1 MMGVT
6 ALGALI
12 FGLSTGPFGLLIGR
26 TLLGVGTA
34 SAFLA
39 GMKAVVT
46 WLPRERLG
54 LLTGCLITVA
64 GLGALAM
71 ADPTALFVR
80 TYGWRALFI
89 LLAALAT
96 LCAILAALLVP
107 APATVT
113 GDVPDQDHGLPFVL
127 RDPIFRRF
135 APLAAIVVGTVWAI
149 QGQWVAG
156 WLAAMNGLELTD
168 IITHISLIAIGQ
180 TAGALVWGM
189 LADWAVRKGLSAAS
203 VFVGAVALCVCIQV
217 AAVGGIALPTS
228 IVWGALVAGAAAML
242 PFVVLL
248 THFPQT
254 YAARACA
261 SVGVLQ
267 YVATLF
273 IQSAVGSVVAIWPHE
288 ASGQTSATAYAMAFM
303 VPIAL
308 QLAALAWFLFP
319 RSETRDGAQSVGE
332 IAVAFELLRSAA
344 ALADFAGEP
353 ADTAVK
359 PIGAVRQL
367 GQAVPRPA
375 LGRGGEERA
384 DGADDGNLA
393 PGDPPPGGRGHA
405 EAVEGGKSEVHVG
418 TRLARGDGDAVE
430 RDAGVGEVADAARH
444 LVELALDVGGK
455 DGTDAGRRRAGGA
468 VILSDRSERRDDGR
482 VAMRD

>member
-1 MMGVT
+1 MATWVEIKGNRISVLRIMAGFLPLAFGYFLSVLFQRIDSLVADDLMTDLAIGKGTLGMLTAAFPLAFAACLLPSGIAIDRFGLRTVQSVMMGVT

-12 FGLSTGPFGLLIGR
+12 FGLSTGPFGLMIGC

-39 GMKAVVT
+39 AMKAVIT
-46 WLPRERLG
+46 WFPRECLG
-54 LLTGCLITVA
+54 LVTGCLITVA

-71 ADPTALFVR
+71 ADPSALFVR
-80 TYGWRALFI
+80 AYGWRALFI

-96 LCAILAALLVP
+96 LCAILAVLLVP
-107 APATVT
+107 TPATVT

-156 WLAAMNGLELTD
+156 WLAVNGVRLTN
-168 IITHISLIAIGQ
+168 IITHITFIAVGQ
-180 TAGALVWGM
+180 AAGALVLGG

-242 PFVVLL
+242 PFVVVL
-248 THFPQT
+248 THFPPA

-261 SVGVLQ
+261 SIGVLQ

-273 IQSAVGSVVAIWPHE
+273 IQSAVDSVVAIWPHG

-319 RSETRDGAQSVGE
+319 RSETRV
-332 IAVAFELLRSAA
+332 
-344 ALADFAGEP
+344 
-353 ADTAVK
+353 
-359 PIGAVRQL
+359 
-367 GQAVPRPA
+367 
-375 LGRGGEERA
+375 
-384 DGADDGNLA
+384 
-393 PGDPPPGGRGHA
+393 
-405 EAVEGGKSEVHVG
+405 
-418 TRLARGDGDAVE
+418 
-430 RDAGVGEVADAARH
+430 
-444 LVELALDVGGK
+444 
-455 DGTDAGRRRAGGA
+455 
-468 VILSDRSERRDDGR
+468 
-482 VAMRD
+482 

>member
-1 MMGVT
+1 
-6 ALGALI
+6 
-12 FGLSTGPFGLLIGR
+12 
-26 TLLGVGTA
+26 
-34 SAFLA
+34 
-39 GMKAVVT
+39 MKAVVT
-46 WLPRERLG
+46 WFPRERLG
-54 LLTGCLITVA
+54 LVTGCLITVA

-71 ADPTALFVR
+71 ADPAALFVR
-80 TYGWRALFI
+80 AYGWRALFI

-96 LCAILAALLVP
+96 LCAILAVLLVP
-107 APATVT
+107 TPATVT

-156 WLAAMNGLELTD
+156 WLAAVNGLKLTD
-168 IITHISLIAIGQ
+168 IITHISLIAVGQ
-180 TAGALVWGM
+180 TAGALVWGV

-248 THFPQT
+248 THFPQA

-273 IQSAVGSVVAIWPHE
+273 IQSAVGGVVAIWPHE

-332 IAVAFELLRSAA
+332 IAAFA
-344 ALADFAGEP
+344 
-353 ADTAVK
+353 
-359 PIGAVRQL
+359 RQVQGL
-367 GQAVPRPA
+367 S
-375 LGRGGEERA
+375 E
-384 DGADDGNLA
+384 
-393 PGDPPPGGRGHA
+393 PPPIPGG
-405 EAVEGGKSEVHVG
+405 
-418 TRLARGDGDAVE
+418 LP
-430 RDAGVGEVADAARH
+430 ADAA
-444 LVELALDVGGK
+444 
-455 DGTDAGRRRAGGA
+455 AGRQPTP
-468 VILSDRSERRDDGR
+468 RSSRSTPHWHQPRLPARQPWPPLRQPRQWEH
-482 VAMRD
+482 